1 MKPRLGHTLTDTQ
14 LNTQESKDLSCYQ
27 LTPEMAY
34 GLHSLVTLVPV
45 FILN

>member
-14 LNTQESKDLSCYQ
+14 LNTQESKDLSCFQ
-27 LTPEMAY
+27 LTPEMVH
-34 GLHSLVTLVPV
+34 GPHSLVTLVPG